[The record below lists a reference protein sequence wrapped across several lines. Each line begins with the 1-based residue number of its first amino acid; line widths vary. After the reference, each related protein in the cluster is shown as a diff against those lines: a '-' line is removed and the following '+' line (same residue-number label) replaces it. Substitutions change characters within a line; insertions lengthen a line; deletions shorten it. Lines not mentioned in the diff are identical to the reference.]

1 MFVVESPKENLLKL
15 SKKVRSLVDGKKI
28 NKVNMF
34 IRTYNSK
41 IKTGSNRHII
51 SIREDGNDGFYKLSQ
66 ISLSTEELIQLRDCI
81 NDIIEK
87 K

>member
-1 MFVVESPKENLLKL
+1 
-15 SKKVRSLVDGKKI
+15 
-28 NKVNMF
+28 MF